1 MAVIPGGMTSLLQSL
16 DVGVNK
22 PFKDNLR
29 QYWNKWM
36 LDGNHT
42 FTPSG
47 CIRKYDPG
55 QICHWILD
63 SWNLISPDSI
73 TFLFVKC
80 CITNTLD
87 GMEDDILSEEM
98 DESEPLADDD
108 GVESIADEKGELFYA
123 DKDEV
128 SVLDVSEQ
136 EYCV

>member
-1 MAVIPGGMTSLLQSL
+1 
-16 DVGVNK
+16 
-22 PFKDNLR
+22 
-29 QYWNKWM
+29 M
-36 LDGNHT
+36 LDGNHA

-47 CIRKYDPG
+47 CIRKYDLG
-55 QICHWILD
+55 QICHQILD
-63 SWNLISPDSI
+63 SWNLISPDSV
-73 TFLFVKC
+73 TFLFLKC

-87 GMEDDILSEEM
+87 GMEDDILSKEM